1 MAGSRGR
8 LFLFGPVLASSWGQL
23 QPNFGPTW
31 ANFGQLG
38 RNFVQLGCK
47 INQLSTKMAS
57 NCAILNKSGPLEKPK
72 IIVFHLEFVC
82 FRDVSLDAIFG
93 QLGVNLDQFYPTWEL
108 LGPNLDQLGANLVQ
122 LGVDLGHFG
131 PNFGQLKAKF
141 DPTWANLGPPRANLG
156 RPWRQKRGG

>member
-1 MAGSRGR
+1 M
-8 LFLFGPVLASSWGQL
+8 
-23 QPNFGPTW
+23 
-31 ANFGQLG
+31 
-38 RNFVQLGCK
+38 
-47 INQLSTKMAS
+47 
-57 NCAILNKSGPLEKPK
+57 K
-72 IIVFHLEFVC
+72 IIVFPLEFVC

-122 LGVDLGHFG
+122 LEVALGHFG

-156 RPWRQKRGG
+156 RPWTNLGPTWANFGPTWSQCAPNFTFFTKIEHYIYEMDDWRHEKSLFFFWNLYVLGMSALMQS